1 MKKTAK
7 IAIGV
12 GAGIL
17 AAAGALVLADRYL
30 GNNMLGSP
38 TGKVVGRCYKNGKF
52 YLYVKRFNRV
62 NEVEVDRETCA
73 AVANGDYFNMA
84 SEGAVADTRRR
95 AQPEEVLNNVPDA
108 DELAE
113 IFGEEPVCSCV
124 GTCKGEHICGDNCGC
139 GDDHECECGDA
150 CECEDTCECPSCGQ

>member
-17 AAAGALVLADRYL
+17 TAVGALVLADRYL

-62 NEVEVDRETCA
+62 NEVEVDKETCA
-73 AVANGDYFNMA
+73 AVQNGDYFNMA
-84 SEGAVADTRRR
+84 SEGAMTETRRR

-108 DELAE
+108 DEMAD
-113 IFGEEPVCSCV
+113 IFGEEPVCDCV
-124 GTCKGEHICGDNCGC
+124 GACTCQAEAHQCCGDNCGC
-139 GDDHECECGDA
+139 GEDH
-150 CECEDTCECPSCGQ
+150 TCECHA